1 MQEIKMRRITLK
13 DVPALSFI
21 AKKTFYDTFTG
32 TCTEDD
38 MNDFLEKYYN
48 ESTLA
53 KEVADSAMEY
63 FFAEMEGE
71 IVGYILFSNGTED
84 FAEIHGST
92 ALELKRFYISKEYH
106 GKGAAQ
112 QMMNFFLDHA
122 KAQGY
127 DTVFLG
133 CGNLIIGPKTFTAN
147 LILNLLVTSMI
158 SQLAILRRRMFI
170 CGRVWFEFYRKGAKA
185 QT

>member
-1 MQEIKMRRITLK
+1 MQKIKMRRITLE
-13 DVPALSFI
+13 DVSALSSI
-21 AKKTFYDTFTG
+21 AKNTFYDTFTG

-38 MNDFLEKYYN
+38 MAHFLEQYYN

-92 ALELKRFYISKEYH
+92 ALELKRFYILKEYH
-106 GKGAAQ
+106 GKGVAQ

-122 KAQGY
+122 KVQGY
-127 DTVFLG
+127 DTAFLG
-133 CGNLIIGPKTFTAN
+133 VWEFNYRAQKFYSKFDFKLTGHKHDFPIGNTPQTDVYMWK
-147 LILNLLVTSMI
+147 
-158 SQLAILRRRMFI
+158 AID
-170 CGRVWFEFYRKGAKA
+170 
-185 QT
+185 

>member
-1 MQEIKMRRITLK
+1 MQEIKMRRITLE

-32 TCTEDD
+32 TCSEDD
-38 MNDFLEKYYN
+38 MAHFLEQYYN
-48 ESTLA
+48 EITLA
-53 KEVADSAMEY
+53 NEVADSAMEY
-63 FFAEMEGE
+63 FIAEIEGE
-71 IVGYILFSNGTED
+71 IVGYILFSNGKED

-112 QMMNFFLDHA
+112 QMMNFFLNHA

-133 CGNLIIGPKTFTAN
+133 VWEFNYRAQKFYSKFDFKQTSHKHDFPIGNTPQTDVYMWK
-147 LILNLLVTSMI
+147 
-158 SQLAILRRRMFI
+158 AID
-170 CGRVWFEFYRKGAKA
+170 
-185 QT
+185 

>member
-1 MQEIKMRRITLK
+1 MQEIKMRRITLE

-38 MNDFLEKYYN
+38 MVHFLEQYYN
-48 ESTLA
+48 ETSLA
-53 KEVADSAMEY
+53 NEVADSTMEY
-63 FFAEMEGE
+63 FFAEMEEE
-71 IVGYILFSNGTED
+71 IVGYILFTNGTED

-127 DTVFLG
+127 DTAFLG
-133 CGNLIIGPKTFTAN
+133 VWEFNSRAQKFYSKFDFKLTGHKHDFPIGNTPQTDVYMWKAII
-147 LILNLLVTSMI
+147 
-158 SQLAILRRRMFI
+158 
-170 CGRVWFEFYRKGAKA
+170 
-185 QT
+185 

>member
-1 MQEIKMRRITLK
+1 MQEIKMRRITLE

-38 MNDFLEKYYN
+38 MNHFLEQYYN
-48 ESTLA
+48 ETTLA

-112 QMMNFFLDHA
+112 QMMSFFLDHA
-122 KAQGY
+122 KAQSY
-127 DTVFLG
+127 DTAFLG
-133 CGNLIIGPKTFTAN
+133 VWEFNYRAQKFYGKFDFKLTVHKHDFPIGNTLQTDVYMWK
-147 LILNLLVTSMI
+147 
-158 SQLAILRRRMFI
+158 AID
-170 CGRVWFEFYRKGAKA
+170 
-185 QT
+185 